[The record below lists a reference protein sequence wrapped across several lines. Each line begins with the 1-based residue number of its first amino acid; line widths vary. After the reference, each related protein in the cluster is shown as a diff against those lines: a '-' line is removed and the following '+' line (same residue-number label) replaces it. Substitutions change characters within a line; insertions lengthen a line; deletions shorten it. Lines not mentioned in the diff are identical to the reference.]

1 MQKLIFEPGQT
12 IFSEGDPSDF
22 TYRILS
28 GSVDIIV
35 AQRDGAEGRIASL
48 GPNEVFGEMGIIDPA
63 SRSATAVARE
73 QTACEVY
80 EADEVIE
87 LMSSNPEQAIDLI
100 RTLITRLRS
109 ANRKLAAKSSL
120 GSPKRHDAG

>member
-1 MQKLIFEPGQT
+1 MQQIVFEPGQT
-12 IFSEGDPSDF
+12 IFTEGDPSDF
-22 TYRILS
+22 TYRILA

-63 SRSATAVARE
+63 ERSATAVARE
-73 QTACEVY
+73 PTSCEVY
-80 EADEVIE
+80 KADEVIE
-87 LMSSNPEQAIDLI
+87 LMSSNPEQAMELI
-100 RTLITRLRS
+100 KTLITRLRT

-120 GSPKRHDAG
+120 GQPRPPAAD